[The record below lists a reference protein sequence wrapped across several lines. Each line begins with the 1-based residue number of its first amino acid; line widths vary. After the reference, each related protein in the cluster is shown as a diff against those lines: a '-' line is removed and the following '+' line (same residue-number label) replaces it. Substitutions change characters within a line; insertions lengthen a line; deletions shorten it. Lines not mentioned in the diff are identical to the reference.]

1 MARLQPIEPAAAPKP
16 VRALLAELPDLNI
29 IRTVA
34 HASTCF
40 EPFLRLGTAILTA
53 QQLAGD
59 LRELAILRVARLS
72 GAEYEWVQ
80 HVPIALHAGVRR
92 EQVEALERDAIDDAA
107 VFDER
112 ERAVLAFASEVV
124 TQVGCSDPTYAR
136 AAAFL
141 SERELTELVL
151 AVGFYMLVARV
162 METAQVDLDPPA
174 GAEILEK
181 IPFRQS

>member
-1 MARLQPIEPAAAPKP
+1 MARLKPLDPEDAPER
-16 VRALLAELPDLNI
+16 VRTLLDELPDLNI

-40 EPFLRLGTAILTA
+40 EPFLRLGTAILTR

-80 HVPIALHAGVRR
+80 HVPIALHTGVRP
-92 EQVEALERDAIDDAA
+92 EQVEALAADSIDAA

-112 ERAVLAFASEVV
+112 ERTVLAFASEVV
-124 TQVGCSDPTYAR
+124 TEVGCSDATFAR

-141 SERELTELVL
+141 SDRELAELVL

-174 GAEILEK
+174 GAEILER
-181 IPFRQS
+181 IPFRET